1 MVGLLPTI
9 PPFVLPYKR
18 FAAPWL
24 FSQAKQYLNVP
35 EGQQP
40 KASKRNATRITY
52 RSAVRHGR
60 QKIGYPIQQ
69 IDEHENKGP
78 EGPRFQHQ
86 PVVAPSLVWR
96 FIGWLGSLT
105 LTLDKAR
112 EMILQHDPNST
123 CHRVGGSLD
132 PFQARSDERMETLQ
146 TARQLLLIMSE
157 WERCFGRPLFPQFA
171 TRSGFS

>member
-24 FSQAKQYLNVP
+24 FSQAKQYLNVT

-86 PVVAPSLVWR
+86 PVVAPSLAGTGGLSR
-96 FIGWLGSLT
+96 GDTSAGRL
-105 LTLDKAR
+105 
-112 EMILQHDPNST
+112 
-123 CHRVGGSLD
+123 HR
-132 PFQARSDERMETLQ
+132 
-146 TARQLLLIMSE
+146 
-157 WERCFGRPLFPQFA
+157 
-171 TRSGFS
+171 